1 VIGANGEGKSNLLE
15 AVELLGSL
23 RSHRTGSDQ
32 DLIRHGDP
40 AALIRASCGDDQLEL
55 ELRRRGRTGRRAA
68 MARPWSAT
76 TT

>member
-1 VIGANGEGKSNLLE
+1 LAPQWWRGNQTCWK

-40 AALIRASCGDDQLEL
+40 AALIRASCGDDQL
-55 ELRRRGRTGRRAA
+55 
-68 MARPWSAT
+68 AT
-76 TT
+76 